1 MKHLRKYLTFANAIS
16 CIALFVAL
24 SGAAYAAT
32 TTLGKKSVKTQN
44 LANGSVTTLKLKGGS
59 VTNLKLRNGAVT
71 GPKIG
76 PGAVGSGAIAS
87 GAVRSAALGGGVV
100 TEGKLKNGAVTA
112 SKIANGAVGTEK
124 LANNAVNTGKLAAD
138 SVTSGKIASG
148 AVGSASLAPS
158 FLAQLVKNVTYVGKA
173 SGAVSETSPQSV
185 TAECPAGK
193 QVVGGGAK
201 VILGTA
207 KEAAAIESV
216 PFVATSD
223 KRTGWTA
230 AAAKPE
236 SEAKTFAVEAV
247 AICAE
252 F

>member
-1 MKHLRKYLTFANAIS
+1 LKQLSKHLTFANAIS

-59 VTNLKLRNGAVT
+59 VTTLKLKNGAVT

-76 PGAVGSGAIAS
+76 PGAVGSGAIAK
-87 GAVRSAALGGGVV
+87 GAVRSEQLGGGVV
-100 TEGKLKNGAVTA
+100 TQGKLKNGAVNGEKLAGGSVTTE
-112 SKIANGAVGTEK
+112 KIANGAVTNPK
-124 LANNAVNTGKLAAD
+124 LGAD
-138 SVTSGKIASG
+138 SVTAGKIQNG
-148 AVGSASLAPS
+148 AVGSASLSPT
-158 FLAQLVKNVTYVGKA
+158 FLAQLVKNVVYVGKA
-173 SGAVSETSPQSV
+173 SGAVSTTSPQSV
-185 TAECPAGK
+185 TAECPTGK
-193 QVVGGGAK
+193 QAIGGGAK
-201 VILGTA
+201 LIPGDATVVQVT
-207 KEAAAIESV
+207 ESV
-216 PFVATSD
+216 PFVASNS

-230 AAAKPE
+230 AAQT
-236 SEAKTFAVEAV
+236 SEAGKTFAVEAV

>member
-1 MKHLRKYLTFANAIS
+1 MKQLSKHLTFANAIS

-76 PGAVGSGAIAS
+76 PGAVGSGAIAK
-87 GAVRSAALGGGVV
+87 GAVRSEALGGGVV
-100 TEGKLKNGAVTA
+100 TSGKLKNGAVNA
-112 SKIANGAVGTEK
+112 EKLAGGAVGTNQLATNAVSNGKIQDGAVTSAK
-124 LANNAVNTGKLAAD
+124 LA
-138 SVTSGKIASG
+138 TS
-148 AVGSASLAPS
+148 LLTP
-158 FLAQLVKNVTYVGKA
+158 LVRNVITVSKA
-173 SGAVSETSPQSV
+173 HVSEIAEAESV
-185 TAECPAGK
+185 AAECPSGK
-193 QVVGGGAK
+193 QAIAGGAKIVGGGPNIALTESTPT
-201 VILGTA
+201 VLGG
-207 KEAAAIESV
+207 KL
-216 PFVATSD
+216 
-223 KRTGWTA
+223 TGWVA
-230 AAAKPE
+230 SASAVNPPSAW
-236 SEAKTFAVEAV
+236 SIEAT